1 MAELLRVLMVV
12 DPPEQALQIKKL
24 ADEAGHAGQL
34 PDLRVQF
41 ELASRL
47 DDCQE
52 SMAAG
57 ACDAL
62 LLDFSGSADLQ
73 RLAELRHNFPTLP
86 VIIIVSPANES
97 LALLALAQGASDYL
111 FPASV
116 DVCSLAEVLR
126 HTATQVRAMASQRRL
141 AWLEENIGEAVWRAQ
156 PDLSLVE
163 VSSSISRLAG
173 FTVDEAL
180 KSRLFDWIVPD
191 FRSALKDALESL
203 YSCEGSAASAWNAC
217 LELEHLHKDAAPF
230 WAEIRMHAVLNAQGQ
245 TAGIVGV
252 TRDISARH
260 AVQEKLDYL
269 SMHDPLTGLFNRAYF
284 VEELKRLEF
293 SRMYPITV
301 LLADLEGLKAIN
313 FQYGLAAGDE
323 MIKQT
328 AALLHK
334 AFRSEDLVARIGG
347 DEFIAIMP
355 RCNTRVAGRALQRV
369 VNLVEAFNEEQA
381 SPSLRL
387 SLGIATAEQ
396 GQSLMDTIKA
406 AGTQKFNRQI
416 PV

>member
-1 MAELLRVLMVV
+1 MAELLRVLMVA

-24 ADEAGHAGQL
+24 VDEAEHSGRL
-34 PDLRVQF
+34 PALLVQF
-41 ELASRL
+41 DLASRL
-47 DDCQE
+47 DDFQD
-52 SMAAG
+52 SIAAG
-57 ACDAL
+57 AFDAL
-62 LLDFSGSADLQ
+62 LLVFSGPADLQ
-73 RLAELRHNFPTLP
+73 RLAELRHSYPALP
-86 VIIIVSPANES
+86 VIALVTPANEP

-111 FPASV
+111 FLASA
-116 DVCSLAEVLR
+116 DVRSLAEVFR
-126 HTATQVRAMASQRRL
+126 HTATLVHSMASQRRL
-141 AWLEENIGEAVWRAQ
+141 AWLEENIGEVVWRAQ

-163 VSSSISRLAG
+163 VSTSISRLAG
-173 FTVDEAL
+173 FSAGEAL
-180 KSRLFDWIVPD
+180 KTRLFDWIVPD
-191 FRSALKDALESL
+191 YHQALNDTLESL
-203 YSCEGSAASAWNAC
+203 SSCEGSAASAWNPC
-217 LELEHLHKDAAPF
+217 LELEHLHKDGAPF
-230 WAEIRMHAVLNAQGQ
+230 WAEISMHAVLDALGQ
-245 TAGIVGV
+245 PAGIVGV

-260 AVQEKLDYL
+260 AVQEKLDYV
-269 SMHDPLTGLFNRAYF
+269 SMHDPLSGLFNRAYF

-328 AALLHK
+328 AALLRT

-381 SPSLRL
+381 SPSLSL